1 MGTRRTFPSRSP
13 ASSKDIVVE
22 SSFDFW
28 VLVLDNSDVKKTLKD
43 LTLSWLQC
51 GQGDYL
57 NYRPGDVVSIFG
69 YPGKGATENML
80 GPLRMSYVKEEEPPA
95 AGSDFLY
102 YDNDTLPGNSG
113 SPVIGRGSKDG
124 DYAVKGI
131 HIRGNVGINTA
142 QGLQKLK
149 DWI

>member
-1 MGTRRTFPSRSP
+1 MWSSSSATQEKSYREYAQAAEDVIWKGGGASTGGPPS
-13 ASSKDIVVE
+13 
-22 SSFDFW
+22 
-28 VLVLDNSDVKKTLKD
+28 
-43 LTLSWLQC
+43 
-51 GQGDYL
+51 
-57 NYRPGDVVSIFG
+57 
-69 YPGKGATENML
+69 
-80 GPLRMSYVKEEEPPA
+80 